1 MGVRREALEA
11 SLHEVLFQI
20 IKFVNEKKDHVP
32 PINEDIIC
40 FPCEITIP
48 RLVLI
53 LPVHVIQNNIFIK
66 KLLIMCVSK
75 LQHVAC
81 LSFQNSLPFCSLNL
95 FFPFNPSFFCSSF
108 VVDDFFQHLLT
119 LYLYSC
125 ILIPESSFYEV
136 VLPLI
141 CFMRSFLSSNR
152 TDKAIIIL
160 KETFQHSHFLDEMRK
175 LNVEAVR
182 VNNHTS

>member
-81 LSFQNSLPFCSLNL
+81 LSF
-95 FFPFNPSFFCSSF
+95 
-108 VVDDFFQHLLT
+108 
-119 LYLYSC
+119 
-125 ILIPESSFYEV
+125 
-136 VLPLI
+136 
-141 CFMRSFLSSNR
+141 
-152 TDKAIIIL
+152 
-160 KETFQHSHFLDEMRK
+160 
-175 LNVEAVR
+175 
-182 VNNHTS
+182 